1 MCNSRPPWITDLP
14 TPPGCGQPVVPTGAS
29 VTHRSPAY
37 ALGLTRCACPGQRPA
52 PPLRASPGGPTP
64 RLLQS
69 PFARPKQPKPGT
81 VWSNAQLL
89 PYNLRSA
96 TLARCATGH
105 DRPES
110 PVTIAGIRRI
120 VLSPAEQH
128 DKAPRRKQRPTAAI
142 RAFPLRTRKP
152 TPFPSITGTRFNPWC
167 GRCMRFFCNFQRSA
181 EWQTQHQH

>member
-1 MCNSRPPWITDLP
+1 M
-14 TPPGCGQPVVPTGAS
+14 VPTGAS

-81 VWSNAQLL
+81 LWNSAQLL

-110 PVTIAGIRRI
+110 PVTIAGIRSKQVELSTRVKPWWFPAASGKLVLALRYGAKSIEI
-120 VLSPAEQH
+120 VKGKNAIEVTGMDDLIATLEIIKDAVQAGELDAQIEQ
-128 DKAPRRKQRPTAAI
+128 ASGAL
-142 RAFPLRTRKP
+142 RAGFAKKKK
-152 TPFPSITGTRFNPWC
+152 
-167 GRCMRFFCNFQRSA
+167 
-181 EWQTQHQH
+181 